1 MPHHAFHVFMS
12 SQLKNAQG
20 SRAET
25 FKEGGSRW
33 KNASPEEKE
42 ACRVKAAAMNAS
54 SKADHNKLRDKLRS
68 VLVDFKNAGLD
79 TCVFLYDR
87 EKANPACEMYGDGA
101 IFKVLKDSRILSRE
115 IASAYTCKV
124 TTALPPSLMREKVRA
139 HLNLATRA
147 CPGMGSCFPY
157 KEVHKKE
164 VKAHGW
170 PEGVNVRDPS
180 SMGKKDLL
188 ALLNATI
195 TLEKCAVDSVE
206 PAVPGVSG
214 LLRIYG
220 QEKEEANAAANITT
234 LQEEA
239 FITGDEA
246 TTDAAEISHA
256 MLTEATDI
264 GELLHTLQSRSQES
278 DNRDEATTDA
288 AEVDHALLT
297 EATDIG
303 ELLHPL
309 GLQSRSQESDNR
321 TSDSTTAGESGSR
334 KRSYYQ
340 WEAVDTKKVESYFK
354 SDIQKT
360 GRGVTGSLPG
370 IKEIQAFLTV
380 HDVFCGIPLEKKQK
394 VSLVRSKIFNE
405 RKKFRSKVAFDT
417 V

>member
-79 TCVFLYDR
+79 TCVFLYER

-239 FITGDEA
+239 FITGDE
-246 TTDAAEISHA
+246 T
-256 MLTEATDI
+256 
-264 GELLHTLQSRSQES
+264 
-278 DNRDEATTDA
+278 TTDA

-380 HDVFCGIPLEKKQK
+380 HDVFCGIPLEKNQK